1 MHALKTLATVAVSA
15 AGAALLAASPAAA
28 DELAGSDGVIPEP
41 RGVTCVAPIASR
53 PSVACTQAATLWF
66 NSKSLGLGSGTM
78 FRTVTAV
85 GRQVTPLAYSNLA
98 GYRFLGNGAGKGQ
111 GVKNNAAAGTNN
123 NGRVVVVN
131 VWYEFGFSGPV
142 DTINPAITKNLT
154 VTKNENASLNV
165 GYRV

>member
-1 MHALKTLATVAVSA
+1 
-15 AGAALLAASPAAA
+15 
-28 DELAGSDGVIPEP
+28 
-41 RGVTCVAPIASR
+41 
-53 PSVACTQAATLWF
+53 
-66 NSKSLGLGSGTM
+66 M
-78 FRTVTAV
+78 FRTTTAV

-131 VWYEFGFSGPV
+131 VWYNSGFSGPV